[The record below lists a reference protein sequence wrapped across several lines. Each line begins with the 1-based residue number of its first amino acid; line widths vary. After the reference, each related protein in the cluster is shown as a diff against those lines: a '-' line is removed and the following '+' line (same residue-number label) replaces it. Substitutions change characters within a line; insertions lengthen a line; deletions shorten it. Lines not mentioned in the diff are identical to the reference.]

1 MKTFIKDINYSPKQ
15 ASFIFSAFDHLFDVN
30 EGSIRAG
37 KTAADD
43 ARLALFYLVSPNETH
58 LVSAYNQELAYKLF
72 IEGDGLGLAYIF
84 DGVSHLR
91 RDRGGDHLEID
102 LPSGKKKVYFKGGG
116 KSNSANSI
124 RGLSLGSVAYSEMNL
139 LDKEFIDE
147 SFRRT
152 AAAKIRYH
160 LADLNPPAPHDPII
174 ETFKEYGAHWL
185 HWTMSD
191 NPVMSKQRLK
201 GMEEQLKRNPYL
213 YKRDWLGLRVMPQGV
228 IYSMFD
234 DKEMTD
240 QTLVGE
246 PVEMFFA
253 GDAGQNDA
261 TTLSCNIVTRVVDG
275 DGARFVLNRVAN
287 YYHSGTETGETKAMS
302 TYAEELRQFIN
313 WCHQKYQLYY
323 SNIVIDPA
331 AKTLRAEL
339 ERLGIMSSPA
349 NNNGNEK
356 VGSVRG
362 IEVGIERLQNLM
374 TNQQFRLVEP
384 NSDLYSHYHFIKELG
399 MYVRDENT
407 GNPVD
412 MNNHAMDEARY
423 AANYFTSRYE

>member
-1 MKTFIKDINYSPKQ
+1 
-15 ASFIFSAFDHLFDVN
+15 
-30 EGSIRAG
+30 
-37 KTAADD
+37 
-43 ARLALFYLVSPNETH
+43 
-58 LVSAYNQELAYKLF
+58 
-72 IEGDGLGLAYIF
+72 
-84 DGVSHLR
+84 
-91 RDRGGDHLEID
+91 
-102 LPSGKKKVYFKGGG
+102 
-116 KSNSANSI
+116 
-124 RGLSLGSVAYSEMNL
+124 
-139 LDKEFIDE
+139 
-147 SFRRT
+147 
-152 AAAKIRYH
+152 
-160 LADLNPPAPHDPII
+160 
-174 ETFKEYGAHWL
+174 
-185 HWTMSD
+185 MSD

-331 AKTLRAEL
+331 VKTLRAEL

-362 IEVGIERLQNLM
+362 IEVGTERLQNLM

-407 GNPVD
+407 GKPVD